1 MNISKSDIVASLAG
15 RDSGRLFF
23 VLETDGVYATVADG
37 KVRKLEHPKRKKLKH
52 LRLAGQSDSRTA
64 EKLRQGIPVLDSELR
79 RELAVFQET
88 RQSQNQ
94 GGD

>member
-64 EKLRQGIPVLDSELR
+64 QKLRQGAPVLDSELR
-79 RELAVFQET
+79 RELAVFRET
-88 RQSQNQ
+88 NQSQNQ